1 MKLDDEAIRC
11 HGILWHQ
18 DTQWQLC
25 PRVDT
30 CARYKQ
36 RRTGGPMAPHVQR
49 LCNLREF
56 EHYLEE
62 GHETS

>member
-11 HGILWHQ
+11 HGIIWHQ

-25 PRVDT
+25 PKAKT
-30 CARYKQ
+30 CARYLH
-36 RRTGGPMAPHVQR
+36 RRQHGPMTSVVQR

-56 EHYLEE
+56 EHFVEDA
-62 GHETS
+62 HA